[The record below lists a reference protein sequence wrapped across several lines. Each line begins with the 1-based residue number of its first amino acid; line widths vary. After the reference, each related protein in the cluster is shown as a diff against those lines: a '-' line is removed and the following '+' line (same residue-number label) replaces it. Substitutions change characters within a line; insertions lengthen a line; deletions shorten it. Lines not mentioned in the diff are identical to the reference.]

1 MNKMIKKNNL
11 WKNKW
16 LEKAHIPQFKKIQ
29 IYKVKEK
36 IQLYNLK
43 DKIQ

>member
-1 MNKMIKKNNL
+1 MNKMSKKINL

-16 LEKAHIPQFKKIQ
+16 LEKAHICQVKKIQ

-43 DKIQ
+43 EKIQ